1 VDASEAVRRAQRL
14 AEELLWPAAAG
25 TDAADLLPRANLDM
39 LADAGLYG
47 IAGPP
52 DAGGAD
58 LDEAGIAAVLE
69 ALASG
74 CLTTAFVWVQHHA
87 PVRAVAAADPA
98 LRDRWLVPLCTGR
111 VRAGIAFGGLLGAQP
126 LLHARPAGSGWVLA
140 GQSPWVTGWGRVD
153 VLLVAAR
160 HGPDVVWTLVD
171 AAPAATLT
179 AEPLRLVAVNASGTV
194 TLRMDD
200 HPVPADRVVGVQPH
214 ADVLARD
221 ASRLRLNGSLALGL
235 TARCT
240 ALLGPGPLDAE
251 LAAARTALATA
262 EPPAMPA
269 ARAQATELALR
280 AAAAL
285 VTSTG
290 SRSILAGQHAERLAR
305 ESLFLLV
312 FGTRPAIRTALLHR
326 LRAAPD

>member
-1 VDASEAVRRAQRL
+1 VDATEAVRTARRL
-14 AEELLWPAAAG
+14 ADELLFPAATG
-25 TDAADLLPRANLDM
+25 TDAADLVPRANLDA

-69 ALASG
+69 ALAYG

-98 LRDRWLVPLCTGR
+98 LRDRWLAPLCTGR
-111 VRAGIAFGGLLGAQP
+111 ARAGIAFGGLLGAQP
-126 LLHARPAGSGWVLA
+126 LLNARPAGDGWVLD

-153 VLLVAAR
+153 LLLVAAR
-160 HGPDVVWTLVD
+160 HGTDVVLTLVD

-194 TLRMDD
+194 TLRLDG
-200 HPVPADRVVGVQPH
+200 HPVPPDRVVGVQPH
-214 ADVLARD
+214 AYVLARD
-221 ASRLRLNGSLALGL
+221 AARLRLNGSLALGL
-235 TARCT
+235 VARCC
-240 ALLGPGPLDAE
+240 ALLGPSPLDAE
-251 LAAARTALATA
+251 LAAARTALTA
-262 EPPAMPA
+262 ADPPALPA
-269 ARAQATELALR
+269 ARAQAAELALR

-312 FGTRPAIRTALLHR
+312 FGSRPPIRTALLHR
-326 LRAAPD
+326 LNAAPD